1 MSLASIAIKKN
12 QVASYFAMHPDSRS
26 ITVMKDSR
34 TITAFYDNGT
44 AQNNKDGGNV
54 FQNKNVPHFT
64 LFSGNIG
71 NIAVGDFLQDES
83 GKQYK
88 VTEIQRDK
96 TEETY
101 QGELF
106 CVEVK

>member
-1 MSLASIAIKKN
+1 MSTASIAIKKQ

-26 ITVMKDSR
+26 ITVVKDSR
-34 TITAFYDNGT
+34 SVPAFYDNGT

-71 NIAVGDFLQDES
+71 NIATGDLLQDAS

>member
-1 MSLASIAIKKN
+1 MSLASIAIKKS
-12 QVASYFAMHPDSRS
+12 QVASYFTMHPDSRL
-26 ITVMKDSR
+26 ITVVKDSR
-34 TITAFYDNGT
+34 IVSAFYDNGT

-54 FQNKNVPHFT
+54 FQSKNVPHFT
-64 LFSGNIG
+64 LFSDSIG
-71 NIAVGDFLQDES
+71 DIAVGDLLQNAS

-96 TEETY
+96 TEETF

>member
-1 MSLASIAIKKN
+1 
-12 QVASYFAMHPDSRS
+12 MHPDSR
-26 ITVMKDSR
+26 IVTVVKDSR
-34 TITAFYDNGT
+34 TFPAFFDNGT

-64 LFSGNIG
+64 LFSGSIG
-71 NIAVGDFLQDES
+71 NIATGDLLQDS
-83 GKQYK
+83 GKRYK

>member
-1 MSLASIAIKKN
+1 MSLVSIAIKKQ
-12 QVASYFAMHPDSRS
+12 QVASYFAMHPDSR
-26 ITVMKDSR
+26 IVTVVKDSR
-34 TITAFYDNGT
+34 TFPAFFDNGT

-64 LFSGNIG
+64 LFSGSIG
-71 NIAVGDFLQDES
+71 NIATGDLLQDS
-83 GKQYK
+83 GKRYK

>member
-1 MSLASIAIKKN
+1 
-12 QVASYFAMHPDSRS
+12 MHPDSR
-26 ITVMKDSR
+26 TVTVVKDSR
-34 TITAFYDNGT
+34 TFPAFFDNGT

-64 LFSGNIG
+64 LFSGSIG
-71 NIAVGDFLQDES
+71 NIATGDLLQDS

>member
-1 MSLASIAIKKN
+1 MSLVSIAIKKQ
-12 QVASYFAMHPDSRS
+12 QVASYFAMHPDSR
-26 ITVMKDSR
+26 TVTVVKDSR
-34 TITAFYDNGT
+34 TFPAFFDNGT
-44 AQNNKDGGNV
+44 SQNNKDGGNV

-64 LFSGNIG
+64 LFSGSIG
-71 NIAVGDFLQDES
+71 NIATGDLLQDS

>member
-1 MSLASIAIKKN
+1 
-12 QVASYFAMHPDSRS
+12 MHPDSRS
-26 ITVMKDSR
+26 ITVVKDSR
-34 TITAFYDNGT
+34 IVSAFYDNGT

-54 FQNKNVPHFT
+54 FQSKNVPHFT
-64 LFSGNIG
+64 LFYDSIG
-71 NIAVGDFLQDES
+71 DIAVGDLLQNSS

-88 VTEIQRDK
+88 VTEIKRDK

-101 QGELF
+101 QGELV